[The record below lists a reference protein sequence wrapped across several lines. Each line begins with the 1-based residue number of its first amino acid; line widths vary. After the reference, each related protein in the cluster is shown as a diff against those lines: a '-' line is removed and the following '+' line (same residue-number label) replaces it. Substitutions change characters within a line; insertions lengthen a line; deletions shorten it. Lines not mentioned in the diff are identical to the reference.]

1 MLEFIFPTRNY
12 IMFTSLRRQLILI
25 CVTIVALS
33 MLAVVFVNF
42 YTVRTH
48 TLEALDRQVFQLA
61 EVHAAGITEW
71 VASKRAAV
79 ASMKP
84 AAQMADPMPVVKAV
98 EQAGGFDPS
107 YLGFADKR
115 LFTSQERKLPPNFD
129 PTVRPWYVKAA
140 QAGAPVITAPYADA
154 SSGKLVVTFADPV
167 GPKGATTAVAGADI
181 SLNVVVANVNSL
193 KPTPNSYAFL
203 FDNVGT
209 IIAHPDPALTLK
221 PVGTVGGGIS
231 VASLAA
237 TESSA
242 ASSQIMLAGRESLLY
257 VTKVE
262 GTDWSLATVVD
273 RAEATQALSSMV
285 TSSALTALAG
295 VVLAALALA
304 MLVRRALVDF
314 E

>member
-1 MLEFIFPTRNY
+1 
-12 IMFTSLRRQLILI
+12 MFSSLRRQLILI

-33 MLAVVFVNF
+33 MLAVVLVNF
-42 YTVRTH
+42 FTVRTH
-48 TLEALDRQVFQLA
+48 TLESLDRQVFQLA

-71 VASKRAAV
+71 VASKQAAV

-84 AAQMADPMPVVKAV
+84 AAQMPDPMPVVKAA
-98 EQAGGFDPS
+98 EQSGGFDLS

-115 LFTSQERKLPPNFD
+115 SVFSQERKRAAD
-129 PTVRPWYVKAA
+129 YDVTVRPWYVKAIA
-140 QAGAPVITAPYADA
+140 AGAPIITAPYIGA
-154 SSGKLVVTFADPV
+154 STGKLVVTFADPI
-167 GPKGATTAVAGADI
+167 GPKGGITAVAAADVM
-181 SLNVVVANVNSL
+181 LDVVVANVNSL

-203 FDNVGT
+203 FDGAGT
-209 IIAHPDPALTLK
+209 IIAHPDPAMTLK
-221 PVGTVGGGIS
+221 PVSALDGGMT

-237 TESSA
+237 TERSA
-242 ASSQIMLAGRESLLY
+242 ASSQIILAGRKSMVY

-262 GTDWSLATVVD
+262 GTEWSLATVVD

-304 MLVRRALVDF
+304 LLVRRALVDF